1 MTRRQNFNFT
11 LVIAGALGIGALTA
25 VTAPA
30 NLGVALA
37 FGGGLLGG
45 VSVMRERARATRAEN
60 DMSLKVTSTFTALYE
75 MNGGLVDPF
84 QLSYLTNIEPERAY
98 SFLKALAENTGGTTI
113 TAKDKGHVVFA
124 FPHTKS
130 TLEELTTNAQNWVQA
145 QNQALTLELEK
156 YKQVVSL
163 MQAQQAQQSTAN
175 ALRQAEPIAEPG
187 SRIDPWTR

>member
-30 NLGVALA
+30 NLGVSLA

-113 TAKDKGHVVFA
+113 SAKDKGHVVFV

-175 ALRQAEPIAEPG
+175 ALRQAEPIAESG